1 VPDPRL
7 FEKRLVWKRPAGM
20 KRAIRVILGIHRR
33 PYTPPDDFDYAQIF
47 ADALN
52 PGTIYLILNR
62 T

>member
-7 FEKRLVWKRPAGM
+7 FEERLVQKRSTGV
-20 KRAIRVILGIHRR
+20 KKAIRVILGIHRR

-52 PGTIYLILNR
+52 PGTIDLFLNG